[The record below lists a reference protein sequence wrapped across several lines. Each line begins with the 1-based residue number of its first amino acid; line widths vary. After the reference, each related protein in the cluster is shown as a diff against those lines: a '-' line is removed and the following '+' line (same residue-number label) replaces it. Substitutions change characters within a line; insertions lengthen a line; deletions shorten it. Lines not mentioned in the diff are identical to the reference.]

1 MEYIKLGK
9 SDLECP
15 RIALGCMRLGDKP
28 EERAKAV
35 IAAALDEG
43 VNMFDHADIYADGES
58 ERKFGRAFKAL
69 GISRDKVILQSK
81 CGIRKDLGTF
91 DFSKKHIVEA
101 AEGSLK
107 RLGTDY
113 LDILLLH
120 RPDALMEPEE
130 VAEAFDALF
139 RAGKV
144 RFFGVSN
151 FSPYQIELLKGGRVE
166 VIANQLQFSLMH
178 AAMVEEGLNVNM
190 YNDESVQRNGDILNY
205 CRLNGIAVQAWSP
218 LNYGFFG
225 GIFVGNGK
233 FPALNAELSR
243 LGEKYGCT
251 PAAIAFAWILRHP
264 AKMQVIAGTTDPEH
278 LRTLCRGAEVG
289 LTREE
294 WYGLYRS
301 TGKILP

>member
-1 MEYIKLGK
+1 MKYIKLGK
-9 SDLECP
+9 SDLECS

-178 AAMVEEGLNVNM
+178 AAMIEEGLNVNM

-205 CRLNGIAVQAWSP
+205 CRLNGIAVQ
-218 LNYGFFG
+218 
-225 GIFVGNGK
+225 
-233 FPALNAELSR
+233 
-243 LGEKYGCT
+243 EKYGCT

-278 LRTLCRGAEVG
+278 LRALCRGAEVG